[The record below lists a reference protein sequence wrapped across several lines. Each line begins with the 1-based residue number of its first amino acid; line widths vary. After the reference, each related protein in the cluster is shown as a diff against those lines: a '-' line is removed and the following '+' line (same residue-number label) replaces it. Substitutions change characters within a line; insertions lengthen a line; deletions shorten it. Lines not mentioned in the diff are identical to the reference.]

1 MGRAPRDQGRF
12 EDLRPSM
19 SGTCKSR
26 SCSKCFDLIHEKP
39 PAQMPPAGGFS
50 ALCDVD
56 NLKPSLAGV
65 VDRVGRTSART
76 GQGTDAY
83 AAVVYQMAVSSVHTA
98 LRICF
103 GHVDNFFGLLLD
115 ALVDCLS
122 GSFHFFVWEWHGKT
136 SINRINVYC
145 FFNSVRQLGCHCI
158 KSQCATGAK
167 EPVASVVIRWTMMC
181 SNRWFNVILFSGDVS
196 VAGKTRG
203 FGSHLFIL
211 HSLLILHSLHIAYC

>member
-1 MGRAPRDQGRF
+1 MPGRAPRDRGRF

-39 PAQMPPAGGFS
+39 PAQMPSAGGFS

-56 NLKPSLAGV
+56 NLKPLLAGV

-76 GQGTDAY
+76 GQVTNAY

-115 ALVDCLS
+115 ALVDCS
-122 GSFHFFVWEWHGKT
+122 VGFIPFFCLGMAWQNEYQPNECILLFQCEH
-136 SINRINVYC
+136 S
-145 FFNSVRQLGCHCI
+145 LGCHCI

-167 EPVASVVIRWTMMC
+167 EPVASVNQMDNDVFQSLVQC
-181 SNRWFNVILFSGDVS
+181 VILFSGDVS

-211 HSLLILHSLHIAYC
+211 HSLHIAYC